1 MNKKY
6 NIKYNAIPEQNLRF
20 ANQLTVHQWNEII
33 NILRIQ
39 TNLSSEYIEKLHL
52 WLIGTN
58 VNSILPETNELKYG
72 NTVIEYDGIIDYIFS
87 YLNLNNTLIADNK
100 ADLNKFITDTY
111 NTHVEDFDKHTA
123 EFVDFKTVYNNHVA
137 EFNTHT
143 AEFTKHVEEFRT
155 HVIAYNSLETR
166 VTNTESAI
174 VLKLNK
180 KWDDIPLV
188 NELADEDYF
197 ILNSGGKAY
206 KISIK
211 NLKFLLEPEKVETHY
226 KGDFLTYDALVGA
239 HPTASAGNYAFVNT
253 TTDKGDLLVMYIW
266 DADEGKWRET
276 KSDQYVLSS
285 SFVDFQNAL
294 LNGNLKIRKV
304 EGAFCY
310 ITPDGEFINIA
321 ESINNLGQT
330 MMRLNENIENR
341 LTKNFGNLTETN
353 SLNDDDIFVINS
365 NGTAHKITTEN
376 LKLIFGSAVGGG
388 GGGGGIDDQII
399 LLSETPFDILAT
411 KSDKVVIEYSFARQ
425 YYTDYKGSEKIIV
438 DGFAKATR
446 SIEQGDNVAD
456 ITKYLT
462 GNTHTVEIQVTS
474 GSLRASL
481 IYNIEIIE
489 LAINSN
495 FNGFAVYGSSII
507 YRYTPIGNIEK
518 TIHFVLD
525 GNDITT
531 TVTETGKAMTYQF
544 YDLSHGVHPLE
555 VYSTATVGDDTL
567 KSNVLKYDLV
577 VNNGGTSTL
586 IGCPFDITEA
596 KQGDLLTF
604 NYIVCNPSSLTA
616 DVTLS
621 INGEKVSE
629 LTVDRSKQTWATRN
643 YPAGDVVFKI
653 ESGDASVEFTV
664 AVEENDVKVEAVTTS
679 LELYLT
685 SKGRNNNESATSRNQ
700 WSNNGVN
707 ATLSNFN
714 WKSNGWVLDKN
725 GDTALRVNGSARVN
739 IPVNLFGTNFINTGK
754 TIEFEF
760 LTNDIRDYDSILISC
775 KNGGRGIELSSS
787 LATFASEQTLTTVN
801 FKESEKVRIAFV
813 VEAVSENRFI
823 YTYVNGVLSGLTQ
836 YPDDDNFAQT
846 TPVGITIG
854 SDDATID
861 IYNVRVYGIDLDHRD
876 VLTNYIA
883 DTQVTG
889 VKTALYTRN
898 DVFDA
903 YGNINYSK
911 VLRQIP
917 CLTIIGELPPT
928 KGDKKTVSI
937 KYENMFDSVRSFSQN
952 NVTLDIQGTSS
963 QYYPRKNYKFKLNT
977 DYQLTTESIP
987 EKVYTIK
994 ADFMESSHSHN
1005 TGLAKIVNGLYPDI
1019 PPKEQDSRVQAAIT
1033 GFPIVVWHRASETAP
1048 LECLGVY
1055 NFNNDKD
1062 DVTTFGYTKDYP
1074 NCESWEFKNNTSAHC
1089 LFMDDNFVD
1098 TVEVAKNFEA
1108 RYPDK
1113 YTNYT
1118 ALSRVVSWVK
1128 STQGDLDKFKNEF
1141 ENYFDL
1147 DATLLYYCLTELF
1160 AMVDSRAKNLF
1171 LTTWNGSIWY
1181 PTFYDMDTAFGLN
1194 NEGRN
1199 EFDYNVEYHDV
1210 QGTQN
1215 VFNGESSVLWNNF
1228 EQAFADEITEFYN
1241 DLRNQ
1246 NKLTY
1251 DSIMKVLNEEQISKI
1266 CESNYNY
1273 DAIVKYKNPLLE
1285 SGKDYLYAAQGSRL
1299 DHLKWWL
1306 YNRLNY
1312 MDSKYVASEFQQNYI
1327 TLRIYTP
1334 EEYGSVTPNADVTI
1348 TPYAD
1353 QYVKVK
1359 YDENMFGE
1367 RCKHDES
1374 VTIDAPNQVFNDTP
1388 LIIYGASR
1396 ISDIG
1401 DLSPLY
1407 AGTVDVSAG
1416 VKIKQLI
1423 IGNSASDY
1431 VNTNLKS
1438 LTVGNNELLTK
1449 IDVRNCPSLTQVID
1463 LSGCKGIEEVYATG
1477 TSTTAVKVPN
1487 GGNLKKL
1494 HLPNTITNLTL
1505 LNQPFINEFVCGDF
1519 SKINTLRIE
1528 NTPVDTLS
1536 IVEASI
1542 DKLERVRLLGIDW
1555 ALEDSTL
1562 LEQLMTRKG
1571 LNENG
1576 IDTDKAVLT
1585 GKVHING
1592 VLNKNVYDD
1601 LVSYFG
1607 GSLVITADEI
1617 AIKYVA
1623 KFVDYNGNTLYETMV
1638 GEGETATY
1646 VGDEPTKPTDNEL
1659 QEKYE
1664 FSDWTPSVST
1674 PLYEDTV
1681 FTPVFTTTKF
1691 WKVEF
1696 QNWDGTVLQTSYVD
1710 NGDSVE
1716 YTGETPT
1723 RPDDEEVAYNFNG
1736 WDKGLTNVTSNM
1748 IITAVFN
1755 SNKPMMMTLDLN
1767 DSNYLQPTITSSV
1780 YGNVTVNWG
1789 DGTVDTYVVKQFA
1802 FDMAK
1807 TTPYLSTGVYN
1818 IKLLYENINF
1828 HNNDPKTGHISI
1840 SSTPYRT
1847 RLTYCSYQDGT
1858 CYYLTNNIFTDCSI
1872 LEAVDLGCNV
1882 ATIGNLAFSRCTSL
1896 KTITLRTVIPPA
1908 LADPTAFYECNALAE
1923 IRVPASAV
1931 DAYKSATN
1939 WSYLAEKI
1947 VADV

>member
-1 MNKKY
+1 MNKKQELAL
-6 NIKYNAIPEQNLRF
+6 NVSLEVEDTLGVELTSDEEIDIKVGDTVDVSYNAPVTPKIDENSTHEEAASAKAVYEF
-20 ANQLTVHQWNEII
+20 A
-33 NILRIQ
+33 
-39 TNLSSEYIEKLHL
+39 
-52 WLIGTN
+52 G
-58 VNSILPETNELKYG
+58 
-72 NTVIEYDGIIDYIFS
+72 
-87 YLNLNNTLIADNK
+87 
-100 ADLNKFITDTY
+100 
-111 NTHVEDFDKHTA
+111 
-123 EFVDFKTVYNNHVA
+123 KTVA
-137 EFNTHT
+137 ENVYF
-143 AEFTKHVEEFRT
+143 
-155 HVIAYNSLETR
+155 
-166 VTNTESAI
+166 
-174 VLKLNK
+174 
-180 KWDDIPLV
+180 DD
-188 NELADEDYF
+188 
-197 ILNSGGKAY
+197 
-206 KISIK
+206 
-211 NLKFLLEPEKVETHY
+211 
-226 KGDFLTYDALVGA
+226 
-239 HPTASAGNYAFVNT
+239 
-253 TTDKGDLLVMYIW
+253 
-266 DADEGKWRET
+266 
-276 KSDQYVLSS
+276 
-285 SFVDFQNAL
+285 
-294 LNGNLKIRKV
+294 
-304 EGAFCY
+304 
-310 ITPDGEFINIA
+310 
-321 ESINNLGQT
+321 GQT
-330 MMRLNENIENR
+330 LAE
-341 LTKNFGNLTETN
+341 KY
-353 SLNDDDIFVINS
+353 V
-365 NGTAHKITTEN
+365 NGE
-376 LKLIFGSAVGGG
+376 LGGG
-388 GGGGGIDDQII
+388 GGGVDDEITLTSSTPTQITVAKNSNVELNYTFTREVYTARSGI
-399 LLSETPFDILAT
+399 E
-411 KSDKVVIEYSFARQ
+411 KVY
-425 YYTDYKGSEKIIV
+425 V
-438 DGFAKATR
+438 DGVLKSSR
-446 SIEQGDNVAD
+446 SVSQGENNID

-462 GNTHTVEIQVTS
+462 GVEHTVELQVTS
-474 GSLRASL
+474 SGLSASL
-481 IYNIEIIE
+481 LYEVEVIE
-489 LAINSN
+489 LSISST
-495 FNGFAVYGSSII
+495 FDGFAVYGESIT
-507 YRYTPIGNIEK
+507 YRYTPVGNITKEV
-518 TIHFVLD
+518 HFILD
-525 GNDITT
+525 DEELDP
-531 TVTETGKAMTYQF
+531 VSVADTGKTMIKELTG
-544 YDLSHGVHPLE
+544 LSHGTHTLT
-555 VYSTATVGDDTL
+555 VYCTATIGESTL
-567 KSNVLKYDLV
+567 TSNILNYAFI
-577 VNNGGTSTL
+577 VNNGGTTTL
-586 IGCPFDITEA
+586 IGCPFTVESCV
-596 KQGDLLTF
+596 QGDLLEF
-604 NYIVCNPSSLTA
+604 NYVVCDPANINA
-616 DVTLS
+616 DVNLS
-621 INGEKVSE
+621 INGEVVNS
-629 LTVDRSKQTWATRN
+629 LVVDRTKQTWSTRN
-643 YPAGDVVFKI
+643 YPTGTVVFEI
-653 ESGDASVEFTV
+653 QCNECVASFVVNVTASEINVEPITNQLEV
-664 AVEENDVKVEAVTTS
+664 YYTS
-679 LELYLT
+679 T
-685 SKGRNNNESATSRNQ
+685 GRSNNEAAEERVK
-700 WSNNGVN
+700 WSSGSIE
-707 ATLSNFN
+707 AELTGFN
-714 WKSNGWVLDKN
+714 WKSNGWMLDN
-725 GDTALRVNGSARVN
+725 SGDTVLRVNGGARVN

-823 YTYVNGVLSGLTQ
+823 YTYINGVLSGLTQ

-861 IYNVRVYGIDLDHRD
+861 IYNIRVYGIDLDHRD

-883 DTQVTG
+883 DTQAMG

-963 QYYPRKNYKFKLNT
+963 QYYPRKNYKFKLRSG
-977 DYQLTTESIP
+977 YQLTNSSIL
-987 EKVYTIK
+987 ETVFCLK

-1019 PPKEQDSRVQAAIT
+1019 PPKEKDNRVQAAIT

-1074 NCESWEFKNNTSAHC
+1074 NCESWEFKNNTSGHC
-1089 LFMDDNFVD
+1089 LFQNDNFVD

-1128 STQGDLDKFKNEF
+1128 STQGDLEKFKNEF

-1147 DATLLYYCLTELF
+1147 DSTLLYYCLTDLF

-1251 DSIMKVLNEEQISKI
+1251 DSVMKVLYDEQISKV
-1266 CESNYNY
+1266 CESLYNY
-1273 DAIVKYKNPLLE
+1273 DAIVKYKNPLLD
-1285 SGKDYLYAAQGSRL
+1285 SGKDYLYAGQGNRL

-1306 YNRLNY
+1306 YNRFNY
-1312 MDSKYVASEFQQNYI
+1312 KDSEHVASEYQQNYI

-1416 VKIKQLI
+1416 VKLKELI

-1431 VNTNLKS
+1431 SNTNLKS

-1449 IDVRNCPSLTQVID
+1449 LDVRNCPSLTQVID
-1463 LSGCKGIEEVYATG
+1463 LSGCKGIEEIYATG
-1477 TSTTAVKVPN
+1477 TSTTSVKVPN

-1505 LNQPFINEFVCGDF
+1505 LNQPFINDFVCGDF

-1528 NTPVDTLS
+1528 NTPVDTLA
-1536 IVEASI
+1536 IVQASI
-1542 DKLERVRLLGIDW
+1542 DKLERVRLLNIDW
-1555 ALEDSTL
+1555 TLEDSTL

-1576 IDTDKAVLT
+1576 VDTDKAVLS
-1585 GKVHING
+1585 GKVHISGTANPLFIDEC
-1592 VLNKNVYDD
+1592 VN
-1601 LVSYFG
+1601 YFG
-1607 GSLVITADEI
+1607 NSLVITADEI
-1617 AIKYVA
+1617 IYQYKAT
-1623 KFVDYNGNTLYETMV
+1623 FVDYDGNTLYEIIV
-1638 GEGETATY
+1638 NEGETATY
-1646 VGDEPTKPTDNEL
+1646 VGDEPTKPNDTEL

-1664 FSDWTPSVST
+1664 FADWTPSVST
-1674 PLYEDTV
+1674 QLYEDTV
-1681 FTPVFTTTKF
+1681 FTPVFNATKY
-1691 WKVEF
+1691 WVVEF

-1710 NGDSVE
+1710 DGGSVE

-1723 RPDDEEVAYNFNG
+1723 RPDSEDGIVYTFKG
-1736 WDKGLTNVTSNM
+1736 WNKDLTNITSDM
-1748 IITAVFN
+1748 IITAVYSSTEPIVITYN
-1755 SNKPMMMTLDLN
+1755 LTDESNLN
-1767 DSNYLQPTITSSV
+1767 ITFYMSNVSRVS
-1780 YGNVTVNWG
+1780 GTVDWG
-1789 DGTVDTYVVKQFA
+1789 DGTSEQFSLSMASKSHTYSSIGVYVVKIMVENYVFQSSRNTITMDSMNGNKYITDVKYPNDLPISQSNVFA
-1802 FDMAK
+1802 SKGSNFDI
-1807 TTPYLSTGVYN
+1807 GN
-1818 IKLLYENINF
+1818 
-1828 HNNDPKTGHISI
+1828 G
-1840 SSTPYRT
+1840 
-1847 RLTYCSYQDGT
+1847 CSYVSFDQF
-1858 CYYLTNNIFTDCSI
+1858 YNLSK
-1872 LEAVDLGCNV
+1872 VDFRRV
-1882 ATIGNLAFSRCTSL
+1882 DH
-1896 KTITLRTVIPPA
+1896 VIPAENGNVLRWITTNYKIIVPDA
-1908 LADPTAFYECNALAE
+1908 LYDE
-1923 IRVPASAV
+1923 
-1931 DAYKSATN
+1931 
-1939 WSYLAEKI
+1939 WI
-1947 VADV
+1947 VAEHWEKKASHIVKASEYEEV